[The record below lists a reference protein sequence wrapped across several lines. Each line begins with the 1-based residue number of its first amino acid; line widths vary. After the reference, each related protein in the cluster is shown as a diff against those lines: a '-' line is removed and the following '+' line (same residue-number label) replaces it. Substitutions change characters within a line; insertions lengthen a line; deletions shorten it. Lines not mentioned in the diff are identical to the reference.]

1 MNRQVRRVGLVLTL
15 MFLALFAMASSIQV
29 LRTEALYEDPRNVRA
44 SLETYKTQ
52 RGSILVGGEEIVS
65 STPVND
71 AYRFLREYESQIY
84 SPVTGYFSIFSGNT
98 GIERVMN
105 SYLSG
110 QSSAQFFEQINA
122 LLDGTPVTGAAV
134 ELTLDPVIQRAAWD
148 ALGNRKGAVVA
159 LEPSTGRILAMVSK
173 PTFDA
178 NLLAGLTFG
187 EVSDAYRSYA
197 DSPEAP
203 LINRAIGGDLYHPG
217 SVFKLV
223 VAAAALESGRYTAT
237 SEFENL
243 ESYRLPGTLTEVRNA
258 SRTTCGAGETVT
270 LERALIRS
278 CNIPFALL
286 AVELGQDKIRA
297 QAELMGFGD
306 LIEIPLGVT
315 TSVYPEG
322 MDTAQTALTGFGQFD
337 VRTSP
342 LQMAM
347 VTSAIA
353 NQGVIMTPQ
362 LVELVVAS
370 NLNILEQRQPTVYSA
385 PISRQTAGLLTRM
398 MVDSVEVGV
407 SGRAGISGVAV
418 AGKTGTAE
426 NGTSEPY
433 TLWFTGFAPAEA
445 PEVVVTVV
453 VEDGGGIGQNGTGN
467 QIAAPIARAVI
478 EAVLN
483 R

>member
-29 LRTEALYEDPRNVRA
+29 LRTDSLYEDPRNVRA

-84 SPVTGYFSIFSGNT
+84 SPITGYFSIFSGNT
-98 GIERVMN
+98 GIEREMN

-134 ELTLDPVIQRAAWD
+134 ELTIDPAIQRAAWD

-178 NLLAGLTFG
+178 NLLAGLNFG
-187 EVSDAYRSYA
+187 EVSDAYRNYA
-197 DSPEAP
+197 ESTEAP
-203 LINRAIGGDLYHPG
+203 LINRAISGDLYHPG

-223 VAAAALESGRYTAT
+223 VAAAALESGQYTAN

-258 SRTTCGAGETVT
+258 SRTTCGAGEKVT

-306 LIEIPLGVT
+306 LIEIPLSVT
-315 TSVYPEG
+315 ASTYPEG
-322 MDTAQTALTGFGQFD
+322 MDTAQTALTGFGQFE
-337 VRTSP
+337 VRSSP

-347 VTSAIA
+347 VTAAIA
-353 NQGVIMTPQ
+353 NQGVIMAPQ

-398 MVDSVEVGV
+398 MVDSVEIGV
-407 SGRAGISGVAV
+407 ATRAGLSGIAV

-426 NGTSEPY
+426 NGPSEPY

>member
-29 LRTEALYEDPRNVRA
+29 IRTEALYQDPRNVRA
-44 SLETYKTQ
+44 SFEIYKTQ
-52 RGSILVGGEEIVS
+52 RGSILVGGEIVVNS
-65 STPVND
+65 VPVND

-84 SPVTGYFSIFSGNT
+84 SPVIGYFSIFSGSTGLEREMNT
-98 GIERVMN
+98 
-105 SYLSG
+105 YLSG

-122 LLDGTPVTGAAV
+122 LLDGTPVTGAAI
-134 ELTLDPVIQRAAWD
+134 ELTLDPAVQRAAWD
-148 ALGNRKGAVVA
+148 ALGNRKGAIIA
-159 LEPSTGRILAMVSK
+159 IEPSTGRILAMVSK

-178 NLLAGLTFG
+178 NMLAGSLYG
-187 EVSDAYRSYA
+187 PVNDAFRSYS
-197 DSPEAP
+197 DDENQP

-223 VAAAALESGRYTAT
+223 VAAAALESGAYTAT
-237 SEFENL
+237 SEFENPD
-243 ESYRLPGTLTEVRNA
+243 SYRLPGTTTDIFNSSRGSCGTE
-258 SRTTCGAGETVT
+258 ETVT
-270 LERALIRS
+270 LEKALIRS
-278 CNIPFALL
+278 CNIPFAML
-286 AVELGQDKIRA
+286 AVELGQDKIKA

-306 LIEIPLGVT
+306 AIEIPT
-315 TSVYPEG
+315 PATPSIYPEG
-322 MDTAQTALTGFGQFD
+322 MDQAQTALTGFGQFD

-347 VTSAIA
+347 VTAAIA

-362 LVELVVAS
+362 LIDLVVAS
-370 NLNILEQRQPTVYSA
+370 NLNVLAQPEPTVYSS

-398 MVDSVEVGV
+398 MVDSVEIG
-407 SGRAGISGVAV
+407 SASRGSIPQIAV
-418 AGKTGTAE
+418 AGKTGTAQ
-426 NGTSEPY
+426 NGPDDPY

-467 QIAAPIARAVI
+467 QIAAPIARAVM
-478 EAVLN
+478 EAVLS

>member
-1 MNRQVRRVGLVLTL
+1 MNRQVRRVGLVLTI

-29 LRTEALYEDPRNVRA
+29 LRTDSLYEDPRNVRA
-44 SLETYKTQ
+44 SLEIYKTQ

-65 STPVND
+65 SVAVND
-71 AYRFLREYESQIY
+71 EYRFLREYESQIY
-84 SPVTGYFSIFSGNT
+84 SPVTGYFSLFSGTT
-98 GIERVMN
+98 GIERAMN
-105 SYLSG
+105 TYLSG

-134 ELTLDPVIQRAAWD
+134 ELTLDPAVQRAAWD

-159 LEPSTGRILAMVSK
+159 IEPSTGRILAMVSK

-178 NLLAGLTFG
+178 NLLAGLNFG
-187 EVSDAYRSYA
+187 DVSDAYRSYV
-197 DSPEAP
+197 DSPDAP

-223 VAAAALESGRYTAT
+223 VAAAALESGDYTAT

-243 ESYRLPGTLTEVRNA
+243 DAYRLPGTLTEVRNA
-258 SRTTCGAGETVT
+258 SRTTCGTGETVT
-270 LERALIRS
+270 LEEALVRS

-286 AVELGQDKIRA
+286 AAELGQDKIRA

-306 LIEIPLGVT
+306 LVQIPLDVT
-315 TSVYPEG
+315 PSVYPSD
-322 MDTAQTALTGFGQFD
+322 MDSAQTALTGFGQFD

-347 VTSAIA
+347 VTAAIA

-370 NLNILEQRQPTVYSA
+370 NLNILEQRQPSVYSS
-385 PISRQTAGLLTRM
+385 PISRETAGLLTRM
-398 MVDSVEVGV
+398 MVDSVELGV
-407 SGRAGISGVAV
+407 AGRAGVSGVAV

-426 NGTSEPY
+426 NGPTDPY

-453 VEDGGGIGQNGTGN
+453 VEDGGGVGQNGTGN
-467 QIAAPIARAVI
+467 QIAAPIAKAVI
-478 EAVLN
+478 EAVLA

>member
-1 MNRQVRRVGLVLTL
+1 M
-15 MFLALFAMASSIQV
+15 
-29 LRTEALYEDPRNVRA
+29 
-44 SLETYKTQ
+44 
-52 RGSILVGGEEIVS
+52 
-65 STPVND
+65 
-71 AYRFLREYESQIY
+71 
-84 SPVTGYFSIFSGNT
+84 
-98 GIERVMN
+98 
-105 SYLSG
+105 
-110 QSSAQFFEQINA
+110 
-122 LLDGTPVTGAAV
+122 DGTPVTGAAV
-134 ELTLDPVIQRAAWD
+134 ELTLDPAIQRAAWD

-315 TSVYPEG
+315 ASVYPEG
-322 MDTAQTALTGFGQFD
+322 MDIAQTALTGFCQFD

-370 NLNILEQRQPTVYSA
+370 NLNILEQRQPNVYSA

>member
-15 MFLALFAMASSIQV
+15 MFLALFVMASSIQV
-29 LRTEALYEDPRNVRA
+29 LRTDALYDDPRNVRA
-44 SLETYKTQ
+44 SYEVYKTQ
-52 RGSILVGGEEIVS
+52 RGSILVGGEQIVRS
-65 STPVND
+65 VPVND
-71 AYRFLREYESQIY
+71 EYRFLRRYDSQIY
-84 SPVTGYFSIFSGNT
+84 SAVTGYFSIFTGNT

-105 SYLSG
+105 TYLSG

-134 ELTLDPVIQRAAWD
+134 ELTLDPEIQRAAWD

-159 LEPSTGRILAMVSK
+159 IEPSTGRILAMVSK

-178 NLLAGLTFG
+178 NLLAGLNFG
-187 EVSDAYRSYA
+187 AVSDAYRTYL
-197 DSPEAP
+197 DSPDAP
-203 LINRAIGGDLYHPG
+203 LINRAIAGDLYHPG

-237 SEFENL
+237 SEFENVS
-243 ESYRLPGTLTEVRNA
+243 SYRLPGTLTEIRNS
-258 SRTTCGAGETVT
+258 SRGPCGAGETVT
-270 LERALIRS
+270 LEQALIAS
-278 CNIPFALL
+278 CNIPFAFL
-286 AVELGQDKIRA
+286 AQELGQDKIRA

-306 LIEIPLGVT
+306 RVEIPLSVT
-315 TSVYPEG
+315 PSIYPQG
-322 MDTAQTALTGFGQFD
+322 MDLAQTALTGFGQFD
-337 VRTSP
+337 VRTTP

-347 VTSAIA
+347 VTAAIA

-362 LVELVVAS
+362 LVESVVAS
-370 NLNILEQRQPTVYSA
+370 NLNILESRQPTVYSA

-398 MVDSVEVGV
+398 MVDSVELGV
-407 SGRAGISGVAV
+407 AGRAGISGVAV
-418 AGKTGTAE
+418 AGKTGTAQ
-426 NGTSEPY
+426 NGPADPY

-478 EAVLN
+478 EAVLK

>member
-29 LRTEALYEDPRNVRA
+29 VRSNALYEDSRNVRA
-44 SLETYKTQ
+44 SYEVFKTQ
-52 RGSILVGGEEIVS
+52 RGSILVGGEEIATSV
-65 STPVND
+65 PVND

-84 SPVTGYFSIFSGNT
+84 SPVTGFFSIFTGSQ
-98 GIERVMN
+98 GIEREMN
-105 SYLSG
+105 EYLSG

-134 ELTLDPVIQRAAWD
+134 ELTLDADVQRAAWD
-148 ALGNRKGAVVA
+148 ALGNRQGAIIA

-178 NLLAGLTFG
+178 NKLAGHLYG
-187 EVSDAYRSYA
+187 PVSDAYRQYLEDES
-197 DSPEAP
+197 SP
-203 LINRAIGGDLYHPG
+203 LVNRTISGELYHPG

-223 VAAAALESGRYTAT
+223 VAAAALESGKYSAT

-243 ESYRLPGTLTEVRNA
+243 DRYRLPGTITDIQNA
-258 SRTTCGAGETVT
+258 SGSTCGAGEFVT
-270 LERALIRS
+270 LETALIRS
-278 CNIPFALL
+278 CNIPFAML
-286 AVELGQDKIRA
+286 AVALGQDTIRA

-306 LIEIPLGVT
+306 QLEIPMSVT
-315 TSVYPEG
+315 PSIYPLDMEPS
-322 MDTAQTALTGFGQFD
+322 QVALSGFGQFD

-347 VTSAIA
+347 VTAGIA
-353 NQGVIMTPQ
+353 NQGVIMKPQ
-362 LVELVVAS
+362 LVDLVVAS
-370 NLNILEQRQPTVYSA
+370 NLNVLAQPEPEVYSS
-385 PISRQTAGLLTRM
+385 PMSRQTAGLLTRM

-407 SGRAGISGVAV
+407 AGRAGISQVAV

-426 NGTSEPY
+426 NGPTDPY

-467 QIAAPIARAVI
+467 QIAAPIARAVLQ
-478 EAVLN
+478 AVLN
-483 R
+483 K

>member
-1 MNRQVRRVGLVLTL
+1 MLTL

-98 GIERVMN
+98 GIERAMN

-134 ELTLDPVIQRAAWD
+134 ELTLDPAIQRAAWD

-159 LEPSTGRILAMVSK
+159 LDPATGRILAMVSK

-178 NLLAGLTFG
+178 NMLAGLNFG
-187 EVSDAYRSYA
+187 EVSDAYRAYA

-203 LINRAIGGDLYHPG
+203 LVNRAIGGDLYHPG

-223 VAAAALESGRYTAT
+223 VAAAALESGEYTAT

-243 ESYRLPGTLTEVRNA
+243 DAYRLPGTLTEVRNA
-258 SRTTCGAGETVT
+258 SRSTCGPGETVT
-270 LERALIRS
+270 LERALISS

-306 LIEIPLGVT
+306 LVEIPLGVT
-315 TSVYPEG
+315 ASIYPEG
-322 MDTAQTALTGFGQFD
+322 MDAAQTALTGFGQFD

-342 LQMAM
+342 MQMAM
-347 VTSAIA
+347 VTAAIA

-370 NLNILEQRQPTVYSA
+370 NLNILEQREPTVYSA

-398 MVDSVEVGV
+398 MVDSVEIGV
-407 SGRAGISGVAV
+407 ATRAGVSGVAV
-418 AGKTGTAE
+418 AGKTGTAQ
-426 NGTSEPY
+426 NGPSDPF

>member
-98 GIERVMN
+98 GIERAMN

-134 ELTLDPVIQRAAWD
+134 ELTLDPAIQRAAWD

-159 LEPSTGRILAMVSK
+159 LDPATGRILAMVSK

-178 NLLAGLTFG
+178 NMLAGLNFG
-187 EVSDAYRSYA
+187 EVSDAYRAYA

-203 LINRAIGGDLYHPG
+203 LVNRAIGGDLYHPG

-223 VAAAALESGRYTAT
+223 VAAAALESGEYTAT

-243 ESYRLPGTLTEVRNA
+243 DAYRLPGTLTEVRNA
-258 SRTTCGAGETVT
+258 SRSTCGPGETVT
-270 LERALIRS
+270 LERALISS

-306 LIEIPLGVT
+306 LVEIPLGVT
-315 TSVYPEG
+315 ASIYPEG
-322 MDTAQTALTGFGQFD
+322 MDAAQTALTGFGQFD

-342 LQMAM
+342 MQMAM
-347 VTSAIA
+347 VTAAIA

-370 NLNILEQRQPTVYSA
+370 NLNILEQREPTVYSA

-398 MVDSVEVGV
+398 MVDSVEIGV
-407 SGRAGISGVAV
+407 ATRAGVSGVAV
-418 AGKTGTAE
+418 AGKTGTAQ
-426 NGTSEPY
+426 NGPSDPF

>member
-29 LRTEALYEDPRNVRA
+29 VRTDALYEDPRNVRA
-44 SLETYKTQ
+44 SYEVFKTQ
-52 RGSILVGGEEIVS
+52 RGSILVGGEQIVRS
-65 STPVND
+65 VPVND
-71 AYRFLREYESQIY
+71 EYRFLRRYDSQIY
-84 SPVTGYFSIFSGNT
+84 SPVTGYFSIFTGTT
-98 GIERVMN
+98 GIERAMN
-105 SYLSG
+105 TYLSG

-134 ELTLDPVIQRAAWD
+134 ELTLDPEIQRAAWD

-159 LEPSTGRILAMVSK
+159 LEPTTGRILAMVSK

-178 NLLAGLTFG
+178 NLLAGLNFG
-187 EVSDAYRSYA
+187 AVSDAYRTYL

-203 LINRAIGGDLYHPG
+203 LINRAIAGDLYHPG

-237 SEFENL
+237 SEFENVS
-243 ESYRLPGTLTEVRNA
+243 SYRLPGTLTEIRNS
-258 SRTTCGAGETVT
+258 SRGPCGLGETVT
-270 LERALIRS
+270 LEQALISS
-278 CNIPFALL
+278 CNIPFAFL
-286 AVELGQDKIRA
+286 AQDLGQDKIRA

-306 LIEIPLGVT
+306 RFEIPLSVT
-315 TSVYPEG
+315 PSIYPLG
-322 MDTAQTALTGFGQFD
+322 MDLAQTALTGFGQFD
-337 VRTSP
+337 VRSTP
-342 LQMAM
+342 LQIAM
-347 VTSAIA
+347 VTAAIA

-362 LVELVVAS
+362 LVESVVAS
-370 NLNILEQRQPTVYSA
+370 NLNVLEQRQPTIYSA

-398 MVDSVEVGV
+398 MVDSVELGV
-407 SGRAGISGVAV
+407 AGRAGVPGVAV
-418 AGKTGTAE
+418 AGKTGTAQ
-426 NGTSEPY
+426 NGPADPY

-445 PEVVVTVV
+445 AEVVVTVV

-467 QIAAPIARAVI
+467 QIAAPIAKAVI
-478 EAVLN
+478 EAVLK